1 MKIFG
6 KITIVMWKPARDR
19 QLKRAQRKNQQASNK
34 AERDNNDDN
43 DDVHDDDNNYND
55 NNNADGDDYGD
66 NGNDFNNDD
75 GAYMYTLAQ
84 PQEAVRRVRQN
95 DRSGTNL
102 GFVNIVKRLFNV
114 EILDVFLFQAF
125 LLSAMLLC

>member
-1 MKIFG
+1 M
-6 KITIVMWKPARDR
+6 
-19 QLKRAQRKNQQASNK
+19 KRAQRKNQQASNK
-34 AERDNNDDN
+34 AERDNNDDVHN
-43 DDVHDDDNNYND
+43 DDNTYND
-55 NNNADGDDYGD
+55 NNIADGDDYGD

-102 GFVNIVKRLFNV
+102 VFVNIVKGY
-114 EILDVFLFQAF
+114 
-125 LLSAMLLC
+125 SMLKFWMFFSFKSFCSVQCFYANL